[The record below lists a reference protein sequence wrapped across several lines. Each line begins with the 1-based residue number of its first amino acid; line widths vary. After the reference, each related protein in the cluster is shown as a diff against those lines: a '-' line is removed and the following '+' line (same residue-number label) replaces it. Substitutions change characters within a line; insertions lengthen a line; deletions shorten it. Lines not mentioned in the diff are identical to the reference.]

1 MQARRLT
8 DLAKGGS
15 RLARPLE
22 TRATGFAVLAES
34 ALRPLEARLSAAHLG
49 ESLLLRV
56 LWHRVAQPKRR
67 TPGYVSTMADP
78 FIRWLSADARI
89 LVDLEG
95 RPMERYAVML
105 QLRIEGK
112 WQTIRLLDNAHG
124 DHDMH
129 RYTGSEKQPAER
141 FSEGAV
147 NEVVPQAIRYL
158 IDHWEAIAES
168 WKN

>member
-1 MQARRLT
+1 MT
-8 DLAKGGS
+8 
-15 RLARPLE
+15 
-22 TRATGFAVLAES
+22 
-34 ALRPLEARLSAAHLG
+34 
-49 ESLLLRV
+49 
-56 LWHRVAQPKRR
+56 
-67 TPGYVSTMADP
+67 DP
-78 FIRWLSADARI
+78 FIRRLSADARI

-105 QLRIEGK
+105 QLRIKGN

-147 NEVVPQAIRYL
+147 SEIAPQAIRYL

-168 WKN
+168 WKS

>member
-1 MQARRLT
+1 M
-8 DLAKGGS
+8 
-15 RLARPLE
+15 
-22 TRATGFAVLAES
+22 AT
-34 ALRPLEARLSAAHLG
+34 
-49 ESLLLRV
+49 
-56 LWHRVAQPKRR
+56 
-67 TPGYVSTMADP
+67 P
-78 FIRWLSADARI
+78 FIRRLSADARI

-105 QLRIEGK
+105 QLRIDGK

-147 NEVVPQAIRYL
+147 SEVAPKTIRYL

-168 WKN
+168 WKS